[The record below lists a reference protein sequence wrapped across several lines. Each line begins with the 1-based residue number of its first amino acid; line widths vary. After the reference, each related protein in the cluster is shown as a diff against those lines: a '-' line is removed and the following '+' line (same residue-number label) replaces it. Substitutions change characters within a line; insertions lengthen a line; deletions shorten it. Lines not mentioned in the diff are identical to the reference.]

1 MSAIKRYIDLDST
14 YRDRNAFPN
23 PSRFDS
29 LVEQKA
35 GENRAAGSKDPMS
48 DDMIYETGTI
58 GANSA
63 LGDNTVVV
71 GNPVGTTP
79 PLSDIADI
87 YVGSVVVFPDESAT
101 TTPPIEFHTITQYN
115 PITQVITFEPG
126 LNSNLVIDNAWK
138 FMKNKP
144 FTFGSSQGGTTIT
157 SEIKLNASSNSV
169 DGFYTGKYVYLL
181 SSDEVSLIT
190 AYDGAT
196 QTATVYPPFA
206 SIVATSDVYL
216 IYNFS
221 SDLYSPI
228 NGFSQGMH
236 HAILHN
242 IELVSLIIPNRDII
256 YNGIPRFPMAS
267 IPYLYVRFYCL
278 STSSVVQFYSNN
290 PNSFRSTFKVPL
302 DDDNTNS
309 IFIELKSPM
318 VQTLKFKQ
326 NDNFVFGV
334 YLPNGEELTYS
345 DSDTSSPAPSIP
357 QLQISALFAASRY

>member
-1 MSAIKRYIDLDST
+1 MSVIKRYIDLDST

-35 GENRAAGSKDPMS
+35 GENHAAGSKDPIS
-48 DDMIYETGTI
+48 NDMIYETGTI
-58 GANSA
+58 GANHAS
-63 LGDNTVVV
+63 GDNTVVV
-71 GNPVGTTP
+71 GNPIGTTP
-79 PLSDIADI
+79 PLSNIADS
-87 YVGSVVVFPDESAT
+87 YVGSIVVFPDELAT

-115 PITQVITFEPG
+115 PITQLITFEPE
-126 LNSNLVIDNAWK
+126 LKSNLVINNGWK

-144 FTFGSSQGGTTIT
+144 FTFGSSQGSTTIT
-157 SEIKLNASSNSV
+157 SEIKLTVSSNSV
-169 DGFYTGKYVYLL
+169 DEFYLGKYVYLL
-181 SSDEVSLIT
+181 DTDEVSLIT
-190 AYDGAT
+190 SYDGLT
-196 QTATVYPPFA
+196 QTAAVYPPFD
-206 SIVATSDVYL
+206 SIVASGDIYL

-256 YNGIPRFPMAS
+256 YDGIPRFPMSS

-302 DDDNTNS
+302 DDDNTTS

-318 VQTLKFKQ
+318 IQTLKFKQ
-326 NDNFVFGV
+326 NDNFVFGI

-345 DSDTSSPAPSIP
+345 DPDTSSPAPSIP
-357 QLQISALFAASRY
+357 HLQISALFAASVY